1 MKLFRIGLVLA
12 LLFSPA
18 LSQNL
23 VSLAPPG
30 AIAGFA
36 LNDLSKSPQ
45 LRGVAQDWA
54 RSGLEAELRRSAR
67 ESALDPELLGLLS
80 GGIAA
85 AFYPSGDFFV
95 MAKPTAQA
103 LQSLRKELRKPKNRN
118 GWQVDTQDGVVT
130 GLSKD
135 LALLASPPAFER
147 FIRNQRGLKAPA
159 SGDIVFWAEVPKNL
173 ANQLELPP
181 RVGLTL
187 SAVKRLTFSLKL
199 TPQGVNQETRLEFVP
214 GVDPQLT
221 GIALPKDR
229 PWDLGD
235 FPQGISASSSVV
247 DIPGLARYL
256 GALSRDLDFNLNLD
270 LSAFGKRVAQVTFNT
285 PTGQMAAARTDAL
298 PQLGDALFFVEV
310 LDPSTAEAN
319 LLGLLQNVAAFA
331 TPEGKGG
338 FKVVGNEGDFKA
350 VEVGILGQ
358 LYYRFDADRLILA
371 TSKTALEGLG
381 NPTWKE
387 NARFQQARQAIP
399 ASAVSYG
406 FSDAAATQIPNVEE
420 LLQNTLLPAGNPAQ
434 ARRARELNKR
444 IGDFMVSVL
453 KRFGDGISYAT
464 VEGNTLVSRSFSN
477 IKW

>member
-12 LLFSPA
+12 VLCSPVFG
-18 LSQNL
+18 QNL

-30 AIAGFA
+30 AVAGFI
-36 LNDLSKSPQ
+36 LNDLSHNPY
-45 LRGVAQDWA
+45 LRGVARDWA
-54 RSGLEAELRRSAR
+54 KSGLEAELRRAMG
-67 ESALDPELLGLLS
+67 EQAADPALLGLIS

-85 AFYPSGDFFV
+85 ALYPSGDFFAI
-95 MAKPTAQA
+95 AKPTPQA
-103 LQSLRKELRKPKNRN
+103 LQSLRKGLRKPQNRG
-118 GWQVDTQDGVVT
+118 GWQVDTQGGVVT

-147 FIRNQRGLKAPA
+147 FIRNQRGLKAPVG
-159 SGDIVFWAEVPKNL
+159 GDIAFWAEVPKNL

-181 RVGLTL
+181 RIGLTL

-199 TPQGVNQETRLEFVP
+199 TPQGISQETRLEFLP

-221 GIALPKDR
+221 NIALPKDR
-229 PWDLGD
+229 PWELGD
-235 FPQGISASSSVV
+235 FPQGVAASTSVV
-247 DIPGLARYL
+247 DIPALGRYL
-256 GALSRDLDFNLNLD
+256 NALSRDLNSSLNLD
-270 LSAFGKRVAQVTFNT
+270 LSAFGKRIAQVTFNA
-285 PTGQMAAARTDAL
+285 PTGQRGLQSDAL
-298 PQLGDALFFVEV
+298 AQFGDMLLFVEV
-310 LDPSTAEAN
+310 LDPPTAEAN

-350 VEVGILGQ
+350 VEVGLLGR

-387 NARFQQARQAIP
+387 NPRFQQSRQTIP

-406 FSDAAATQIPNVEE
+406 FSDAAAQIPSVEE
-420 LLQNTLLPAGNPAQ
+420 LLQNTLLPAGNATQ
-434 ARRARELNKR
+434 ARRARELSKR
-444 IGDFMVSVL
+444 MGDFMVSVL
-453 KRFGDGISYAT
+453 KRFGDGINYAA
-464 VEGNTLVSRSFSN
+464 VEGNTLISRSFSN
-477 IKW
+477 VKW